1 MRIAHLINPVNTGPG
16 SDLLAAQPITFET
29 MRRARAA
36 SRPEIPVDLLVTGY
50 PEDRPVFPE
59 DFTVTEDLDRS
70 VLNTGAFQVPRK
82 LPLLKDLLKRLYEG
96 STAEWLVFTNSDIA
110 VMPGF
115 YSGLA
120 ALIVEGY
127 DAFVVNRRTI
137 PSRWTKIGDIPRMQ
151 AEVGEPH
158 KGYDCFIFSREMA
171 LEFQLGD
178 VCVGAPWVGRVLL
191 ANLVAR
197 ARRFR
202 EFRNLHLTFHLGND
216 KSWRNPLLRD
226 YQDHNWKEYM
236 KIFPDLEAGAPRF
249 RDPLWR
255 SYLTNAGKQRD
266 FPEFD

>member
-16 SDLLAAQPITFET
+16 SDLLEAQPVTFET
-29 MRRARAA
+29 MRRAREA
-36 SRPEIPVDLLVTGY
+36 SESDISVELLATGY
-50 PEDRPVFPE
+50 PEDRPVFPA
-59 DFTVTEDLDRS
+59 DFIVTKDLKHS
-70 VLNTGAFQVPRK
+70 VLDKGSFRVPRK
-82 LPLLKDLLKRLYEG
+82 LPLLRDLVNRLYEG
-96 STAEWLVFTNSDIA
+96 SPAEWLVFTNSDIA

-115 YSGLA
+115 YSGLSS
-120 ALIVEGY
+120 IIREGY
-127 DAFVVNRRTI
+127 DAFVVNRRTVS
-137 PSRWTKIGDIPRMQ
+137 SRWTKIVDIPRMQ

-158 KGYDCFIFSREMA
+158 KGYDCFVFPREMA
-171 LEFQLGD
+171 PEFRLGD

-197 ARRFR
+197 ARKFR

-226 YQDHNWKEYM
+226 YQDHNWAEYM
-236 KIFPDLEAGAPRF
+236 KVFPELEADSPRF

-255 SYLTNAGKQRD
+255 SYLINAGKQRH